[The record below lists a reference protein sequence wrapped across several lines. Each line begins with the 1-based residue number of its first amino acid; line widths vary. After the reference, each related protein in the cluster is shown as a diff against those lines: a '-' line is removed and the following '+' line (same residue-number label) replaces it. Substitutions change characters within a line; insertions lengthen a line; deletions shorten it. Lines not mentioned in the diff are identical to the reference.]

1 MGKVGKRELRVPVR
15 LPFLHASS
23 AALLERAALGRRL
36 AVVGGRPLRLC
47 LRIGFVITFA
57 LRTSCISA
65 SSANLVVSLKD
76 TLAGTSAT
84 HRFRDAD
91 HSTVQPRALASN
103 MSDFGSLRAPLSP
116 INRTTSPIGTRP
128 AHHSLQYGHNP
139 FSSSNNSAAN
149 SSPHSNHQSLTATAS
164 MNPHSR
170 YSLGK
175 GASTEHMMRLAQ
187 QGNAAAAGLDGGI
200 RSPSMGG
207 TAAMPGTPTSR
218 SNLRPSS
225 EMLPSMAAHHGTP
238 ETEAIDR
245 WFEDLQHY
253 EATLEEMAAASL
265 DQNFKEE
272 LSAIEQ
278 WFRVLSEAERT
289 AALYSLLQESTQVQI
304 RFFITVLQQMA
315 RSDPV
320 SALLSPGH
328 PNSSM
333 ADQME
338 AKLASLGLKSP
349 SAAGGGIKAPASP
362 GNRGY
367 RQSSDAAGYLS
378 PNVAAMYNSSNS
390 PGGNSDAAST
400 LAAQRA
406 KLKANRTSAPGTL
419 LGEGRSS
426 NYSGGQ
432 LDQVQ
437 EQRGGSPNP
446 QQPQGGPQRS
456 FSGDSASRPK
466 STDLSNTAGRSPRA
480 SGPLDDQLSPIT
492 ASGNWSSMV
501 NTPLVPMF
509 TDNDKAGTG
518 EANVNLDSAAAQL
531 ANLSQ
536 HGGHAHNMGNGRN
549 LVDPD
554 VPRYR
559 RKSNQNGGPGPGP
572 GGFGAAGSQMM
583 FDQSSPGVSPNM
595 AAQSGWG
602 QSDNFGRGGLNA
614 PSSAFGNNSFNIP
627 PMSPNALAGLQ
638 SPSGGL
644 ANPLNL
650 QMMNAMAVMSG
661 LDLNNMNAAQF
672 LAMQQQILQNQQ
684 NLAALAAQQQQQQQQ
699 QQYGRNL
706 RASFG
711 GGGALSPGLGV
722 QTGRKSPRSGTSPAG
737 RSTTLPGAGN
747 AGSGGAGGATGAGA
761 GAGAAAGGEEEVAD
775 LSVLNDVAAWLR
787 QLRLHK
793 YTPNFEHSSWKEM
806 VVMDDKAL
814 EDKGVAALGARRKML
829 KTFEAV
835 RKKYGIKMDGED
847 EPGSGVPGSTDAAES
862 GNDKD
867 AAHTADS
874 AAAEKDAQQV
884 DRELG
889 GADA

>member
-1 MGKVGKRELRVPVR
+1 
-15 LPFLHASS
+15 
-23 AALLERAALGRRL
+23 
-36 AVVGGRPLRLC
+36 
-47 LRIGFVITFA
+47 
-57 LRTSCISA
+57 
-65 SSANLVVSLKD
+65 
-76 TLAGTSAT
+76 
-84 HRFRDAD
+84 
-91 HSTVQPRALASN
+91 
-103 MSDFGSLRAPLSP
+103 MSDFGLLRSPLTP
-116 INRTTSPIGTRP
+116 
-128 AHHSLQYGHNP
+128 
-139 FSSSNNSAAN
+139 SNNSINRA
-149 SSPHSNHQSLTATAS
+149 SSPSGNRPIT

-187 QGNAAAAGLDGGI
+187 QGNAGHDGAI

-207 TAAMPGTPTSR
+207 TAAMPGTPGSR
-218 SNLRPSS
+218 NLRPSS
-225 EMLPSMAAHHGTP
+225 EMLPSMNHHGTP

-320 SALLSPGH
+320 SALLSPSH
-328 PNSSM
+328 HNSSM

-349 SAAGGGIKAPASP
+349 SAMKAPPSP

-367 RQSSDAAGYLS
+367 RQSSDAAGFLS
-378 PNVAAMYNSSNS
+378 PNVAAMYS
-390 PGGNSDAAST
+390 PGNGDAAST

-419 LGEGRSS
+419 IGESR

-437 EQRGGSPNP
+437 ERGGSPNP
-446 QQPQGGPQRS
+446 QQQQQRTL
-456 FSGDSASRPK
+456 SGDHSRPK
-466 STDLSNTAGRSPRA
+466 STDLSNSVGRSPRA

-492 ASGNWSSMV
+492 ATGNWSSMV

-509 TDNDKAGTG
+509 SDNDKAGTG
-518 EANVNLDSAAAQL
+518 EANVNLENAAAQL
-531 ANLSQ
+531 ANLQ
-536 HGGHAHNMGNGRN
+536 QQQQQGNGRVM
-549 LVDPD
+549 VDPD

-559 RKSNQNGGPGPGP
+559 RKSNQNT
-572 GGFGAAGSQMM
+572 GAGAYGQSGANM
-583 FDQSSPGVSPNM
+583 FDQSSPGVSPNIGM
-595 AAQSGWG
+595 QSGWG
-602 QSDNFGRGGLNA
+602 QNDNFGRGGLNA
-614 PSSAFGNNSFNIP
+614 GSSAFGGNNGSNQFNIP

-644 ANPLNL
+644 ANPLNV
-650 QMMNAMAVMSG
+650 QMMNAMAAMGG
-661 LDLNNMNAAQF
+661 LNLNNMNAAQF

-684 NLAALAAQQQQQQQQ
+684 TLSVLAQQQQLQQQQQQQQ
-699 QQYGRNL
+699 HGRNL
-706 RASFG
+706 RAF
-711 GGGALSPGLGV
+711 GGGALSPGVGG
-722 QTGRKSPRSGTSPAG
+722 QAGRKSPRSGTSPAG
-737 RSTTLPGAGN
+737 RPVALPGSGAG
-747 AGSGGAGGATGAGA
+747 AGGAGGAGGATAGA
-761 GAGAAAGGEEEVAD
+761 GAGGEEEVAD
-775 LSVLNDVAAWLR
+775 LATLEDVPAWLR

-793 YTPNFEHSSWKEM
+793 YTPNFETSHWKEM
-806 VVMDDKAL
+806 VVMDDKKL

-829 KTFEAV
+829 KTFELV
-835 RKKYGIKMDGED
+835 RKKYGIKMEGED
-847 EPGSGVPGSTDAAES
+847 EPGSGVPGSH
-862 GNDKD
+862 N
-867 AAHTADS
+867 
-874 AAAEKDAQQV
+874 EKDGEDAGENNDAQEV

-889 GADA
+889 GAAAASKE

>member
-1 MGKVGKRELRVPVR
+1 
-15 LPFLHASS
+15 
-23 AALLERAALGRRL
+23 
-36 AVVGGRPLRLC
+36 
-47 LRIGFVITFA
+47 
-57 LRTSCISA
+57 
-65 SSANLVVSLKD
+65 
-76 TLAGTSAT
+76 
-84 HRFRDAD
+84 
-91 HSTVQPRALASN
+91 
-103 MSDFGSLRAPLSP
+103 MSDFGLLRSPLTPSNTS
-116 INRTTSPIGTRP
+116 INR
-128 AHHSLQYGHNP
+128 A
-139 FSSSNNSAAN
+139 
-149 SSPHSNHQSLTATAS
+149 SSPNGNRPTT

-187 QGNAAAAGLDGGI
+187 QGNAAHDASV

-207 TAAMPGTPTSR
+207 AAAMPATSGPR
-218 SNLRPSS
+218 NLRPSS
-225 EMLPSMAAHHGTP
+225 EMLPSMNHHGTP

-320 SALLSPGH
+320 SALLSPSH
-328 PNSSM
+328 HNSSM

-349 SAAGGGIKAPASP
+349 SAMKPPASP

-367 RQSSDAAGYLS
+367 RQSSDAAGFLS
-378 PNVAAMYNSSNS
+378 PNVAAMYS
-390 PGGNSDAAST
+390 PGNADAAST

-419 LGEGRSS
+419 LGESRHS
-426 NYSGGQ
+426 YAGGQ

-437 EQRGGSPNP
+437 ERGGSPNP
-446 QQPQGGPQRS
+446 QQQQQRTL
-456 FSGDSASRPK
+456 SGDHSRPK
-466 STDLSNTAGRSPRA
+466 STDLSNNLGRSPRT
-480 SGPLDDQLSPIT
+480 SGPLDDQLSPISAT
-492 ASGNWSSMV
+492 GNWSSMV

-518 EANVNLDSAAAQL
+518 EANVNLDTAAAQL
-531 ANLSQ
+531 ANLQQQQ
-536 HGGHAHNMGNGRN
+536 HLGGNGRVM
-549 LVDPD
+549 VDPD

-559 RKSNQNGGPGPGP
+559 RKSNQNT
-572 GGFGAAGSQMM
+572 AAGGYGHGSNM
-583 FDQSSPGVSPNM
+583 FDQSSPGVSPNIGM
-595 AAQSGWG
+595 QSGWG
-602 QSDNFGRGGLNA
+602 QNDNFGRGGLNA
-614 PSSAFGNNSFNIP
+614 GSSAFGGANNSNGGNQFNIP

-644 ANPLNL
+644 ANPLNM
-650 QMMNAMAVMSG
+650 QMMNMMAAMGG
-661 LDLNNMNAAQF
+661 LNLNNMNGAQL
-672 LAMQQQILQNQQ
+672 LAMQQQLLQNQQ
-684 NLAALAAQQQQQQQQ
+684 TLSVLAQQQQMQQQQ
-699 QQYGRNL
+699 QHGRNL
-706 RASFG
+706 RAF
-711 GGGALSPGLGV
+711 GGGALSPGIGG
-722 QTGRKSPRSGTSPAG
+722 QAGRKSPRSGTSPSG
-737 RSTTLPGAGN
+737 RTNALPGSSAG
-747 AGSGGAGGATGAGA
+747 GSRGGAGAAGGVA
-761 GAGAAAGGEEEVAD
+761 NAAAGGEEEIAD
-775 LSVLNDVAAWLR
+775 LATLNDVPAWLR

-793 YTPNFEHSSWKEM
+793 YTPNFETSHWKEM
-806 VVMDDKAL
+806 VVMDDKQL

-829 KTFEAV
+829 KTFELV

-847 EPGSGVPGSTDAAES
+847 EPGSGVPGSSHNDKAAE
-862 GNDKD
+862 GDEAGETN
-867 AAHTADS
+867 
-874 AAAEKDAQQV
+874 DAQEV

-889 GADA
+889 GAASK

>member
-1 MGKVGKRELRVPVR
+1 
-15 LPFLHASS
+15 
-23 AALLERAALGRRL
+23 
-36 AVVGGRPLRLC
+36 
-47 LRIGFVITFA
+47 
-57 LRTSCISA
+57 
-65 SSANLVVSLKD
+65 
-76 TLAGTSAT
+76 
-84 HRFRDAD
+84 
-91 HSTVQPRALASN
+91 
-103 MSDFGSLRAPLSP
+103 MSDFGLLRSPLTP
-116 INRTTSPIGTRP
+116 
-128 AHHSLQYGHNP
+128 
-139 FSSSNNSAAN
+139 SNNSINRA
-149 SSPHSNHQSLTATAS
+149 SSPSGNRPTT

-187 QGNAAAAGLDGGI
+187 QGNTGHDGSV
-200 RSPSMGG
+200 RSPSIGG
-207 TAAMPGTPTSR
+207 ATAVPGATGPR
-218 SNLRPSS
+218 NLRPSS
-225 EMLPSMAAHHGTP
+225 EMLPNMNHHGTP

-245 WFEDLQHY
+245 WFLDLQHY
-253 EATLEEMAAASL
+253 EATLEEMADASQ

-320 SALLSPGH
+320 SALLSPSH
-328 PNSSM
+328 HNSSM

-349 SAAGGGIKAPASP
+349 SAIKAPASP

-367 RQSSDAAGYLS
+367 RQSSDAAGFLS
-378 PNVAAMYNSSNS
+378 PNVAAMYS
-390 PGGNSDAAST
+390 PGNADAAST

-419 LGEGRSS
+419 IGESR

-437 EQRGGSPNP
+437 ERGGSPNP
-446 QQPQGGPQRS
+446 QQQQQRTL
-456 FSGDSASRPK
+456 SGDHSRPK
-466 STDLSNTAGRSPRA
+466 STDLSNNVGRSPRA
-480 SGPLDDQLSPIT
+480 SGPLDDQLSPISAT
-492 ASGNWSSMV
+492 GNWSSMV

-531 ANLSQ
+531 ANLQQQQQQQ
-536 HGGHAHNMGNGRN
+536 HLGGNGRVM
-549 LVDPD
+549 VDPD

-559 RKSNQNGGPGPGP
+559 RKSNQNTGAGGYGH
-572 GGFGAAGSQMM
+572 GSNM
-583 FDQSSPGVSPNM
+583 FDQSSPGVSPNIGM
-595 AAQSGWG
+595 QSGWG
-602 QSDNFGRGGLNA
+602 QNDNFGRGGLNA
-614 PSSAFGNNSFNIP
+614 GSSAFGGNNNSNGGNQFNIP

-650 QMMNAMAVMSG
+650 QMMNMMAAMGG
-661 LDLNNMNAAQF
+661 LNLNNMNGAQL
-672 LAMQQQILQNQQ
+672 LAMQQQLLQNQQ
-684 NLAALAAQQQQQQQQ
+684 TLSVLAQQQQQH
-699 QQYGRNL
+699 GRNL
-706 RASFG
+706 RAF
-711 GGGALSPGLGV
+711 GGGALSPGIGGQV
-722 QTGRKSPRSGTSPAG
+722 GRKSPRSGTSPSG
-737 RSTTLPGAGN
+737 RSAALPGSAAAAGL
-747 AGSGGAGGATGAGA
+747 GSGGAN
-761 GAGAAAGGEEEVAD
+761 AAGGEEEIAD
-775 LSVLNDVAAWLR
+775 LATLEDVPAWLR

-793 YTPNFEHSSWKEM
+793 YTPNFETSHWKEM
-806 VVMDDKAL
+806 VVMDHKQL

-829 KTFEAV
+829 KTFELV

-847 EPGSGVPGSTDAAES
+847 EPGSGVPGSHNDKAAE
-862 GNDKD
+862 GDD
-867 AAHTADS
+867 AGETN
-874 AAAEKDAQQV
+874 DAQEV

-889 GADA
+889 GAAPK

>member
-1 MGKVGKRELRVPVR
+1 
-15 LPFLHASS
+15 
-23 AALLERAALGRRL
+23 
-36 AVVGGRPLRLC
+36 
-47 LRIGFVITFA
+47 
-57 LRTSCISA
+57 
-65 SSANLVVSLKD
+65 
-76 TLAGTSAT
+76 
-84 HRFRDAD
+84 
-91 HSTVQPRALASN
+91 
-103 MSDFGSLRAPLSP
+103 MSDFGLLRSPLVP
-116 INRTTSPIGTRP
+116 
-128 AHHSLQYGHNP
+128 
-139 FSSSNNSAAN
+139 SNNSINRA
-149 SSPHSNHQSLTATAS
+149 SSPSGNRPTT

-187 QGNAAAAGLDGGI
+187 QGNSGLDGNV
-200 RSPSMGG
+200 RSPSIGG
-207 TAAMPGTPTSR
+207 ATAMPGTAGSR
-218 SNLRPSS
+218 NLRPSS
-225 EMLPSMAAHHGTP
+225 EMLPSMNHHGTP

-320 SALLSPGH
+320 SALLSPSH
-328 PNSSM
+328 HNSSM

-349 SAAGGGIKAPASP
+349 SAMKAPASP

-367 RQSSDAAGYLS
+367 RQSSDAAGFLS
-378 PNVAAMYNSSNS
+378 PNMAAMYS
-390 PGGNSDAAST
+390 PGNADAAST

-419 LGEGRSS
+419 IGESR

-437 EQRGGSPNP
+437 ERGGSPNP
-446 QQPQGGPQRS
+446 QQQQQRTL
-456 FSGDSASRPK
+456 SGDHSRPK
-466 STDLSNTAGRSPRA
+466 STDLSNNVGRSPRA

-492 ASGNWSSMV
+492 ATGNWSSMV

-509 TDNDKAGTG
+509 GDNDKAGTG
-518 EANVNLDSAAAQL
+518 EANVNLETAAAQL
-531 ANLSQ
+531 ANLQLQQQQQQ
-536 HGGHAHNMGNGRN
+536 HLGGNGRVM
-549 LVDPD
+549 VDPD

-559 RKSNQNGGPGPGP
+559 RKSNQNT
-572 GGFGAAGSQMM
+572 AAGGYGGHGSNMY
-583 FDQSSPGVSPNM
+583 DQSSPGVSPNVGV
-595 AAQSGWG
+595 QSGWG

-614 PSSAFGNNSFNIP
+614 GSGVFGGNTGANGSNQFNIP

-650 QMMNAMAVMSG
+650 QMMNMMAAMGG
-661 LDLNNMNAAQF
+661 LNLNNMNGAQL
-672 LAMQQQILQNQQ
+672 LAMQQQLLQNQQ
-684 NLAALAAQQQQQQQQ
+684 TLSALAQQQQMQSQQQQ
-699 QQYGRNL
+699 QHGRNL
-706 RASFG
+706 RAF
-711 GGGALSPGLGV
+711 GGGALSPGIGG
-722 QTGRKSPRSGTSPAG
+722 QAAGRKSPRSGTSPSG
-737 RSTTLPGAGN
+737 RSAALPGSTGAAG
-747 AGSGGAGGATGAGA
+747 AASGGSN
-761 GAGAAAGGEEEVAD
+761 AAGGEEEIAD
-775 LSVLNDVAAWLR
+775 LATLNDVPAWLR

-793 YTPNFEHSSWKEM
+793 YTPNFETSHWKEM
-806 VVMDDKAL
+806 VLMDDKQL

-829 KTFEAV
+829 KTFELV
-835 RKKYGIKMDGED
+835 RKKYGIKMEGED
-847 EPGSGVPGSTDAAES
+847 EPGSRGTGSSHKDKPAAE
-862 GNDKD
+862 GGDD
-867 AAHTADS
+867 AGES
-874 AAAEKDAQQV
+874 NDAQEV

-889 GADA
+889 GAASKA

>member
-1 MGKVGKRELRVPVR
+1 
-15 LPFLHASS
+15 
-23 AALLERAALGRRL
+23 
-36 AVVGGRPLRLC
+36 
-47 LRIGFVITFA
+47 
-57 LRTSCISA
+57 
-65 SSANLVVSLKD
+65 
-76 TLAGTSAT
+76 
-84 HRFRDAD
+84 
-91 HSTVQPRALASN
+91 
-103 MSDFGSLRAPLSP
+103 MSDFGLLRSPLTP
-116 INRTTSPIGTRP
+116 
-128 AHHSLQYGHNP
+128 
-139 FSSSNNSAAN
+139 SNNSINRA
-149 SSPHSNHQSLTATAS
+149 SST

-175 GASTEHMMRLAQ
+175 GASTEQMMRLAQ
-187 QGNAAAAGLDGGI
+187 QGNAGHDGAI

-207 TAAMPGTPTSR
+207 TAAMPGTPGSR
-218 SNLRPSS
+218 NLRPSS
-225 EMLPSMAAHHGTP
+225 EMLPSMNHHGTP

-320 SALLSPGH
+320 SALLSPSH
-328 PNSSM
+328 HNSSM

-349 SAAGGGIKAPASP
+349 SAMKAPPSP

-367 RQSSDAAGYLS
+367 RQSSDAAGFLS
-378 PNVAAMYNSSNS
+378 PNVAAMYS
-390 PGGNSDAAST
+390 PGNADAAST

-419 LGEGRSS
+419 IGESR

-437 EQRGGSPNP
+437 ERGGSPNP
-446 QQPQGGPQRS
+446 QQQQQRTLS
-456 FSGDSASRPK
+456 SDHSRPT
-466 STDLSNTAGRSPRA
+466 STDLSNSVGRSPRA

-492 ASGNWSSMV
+492 ATGNWSSMV

-509 TDNDKAGTG
+509 SDNDKAGTG
-518 EANVNLDSAAAQL
+518 EANVNLDNAAAQL
-531 ANLSQ
+531 ANLQ
-536 HGGHAHNMGNGRN
+536 QQQQQQGNGRVM
-549 LVDPD
+549 VDPD

-559 RKSNQNGGPGPGP
+559 RKSNQNTATGGYGQ
-572 GGFGAAGSQMM
+572 GGANM
-583 FDQSSPGVSPNM
+583 FDQSSPGVSPNIGM
-595 AAQSGWG
+595 QSGWG
-602 QSDNFGRGGLNA
+602 QNDNFGRGGLNA
-614 PSSAFGNNSFNIP
+614 GSSAFGGNSGNNQFNIP

-644 ANPLNL
+644 ANPLNV
-650 QMMNAMAVMSG
+650 QMMNAMAAMGG
-661 LDLNNMNAAQF
+661 LNLNNMNAAQF

-684 NLAALAAQQQQQQQQ
+684 TLSVLAQQQQLQQQQQQQQ
-699 QQYGRNL
+699 QQHHGRNL
-706 RASFG
+706 RAF
-711 GGGALSPGLGV
+711 GGGALSPGVGG
-722 QTGRKSPRSGTSPAG
+722 QAGRKSPRSGTSPAG
-737 RSTTLPGAGN
+737 RPVALPGSGAG
-747 AGSGGAGGATGAGA
+747 AGGAGGAGGAA
-761 GAGAAAGGEEEVAD
+761 AGAAAGGEEEVAD
-775 LSVLNDVAAWLR
+775 LATLEDVPAWLR

-793 YTPNFEHSSWKEM
+793 YTPNFETSHWKEM
-806 VVMDDKAL
+806 VVMDDKKL

-829 KTFEAV
+829 KTFELV
-835 RKKYGIKMDGED
+835 RKKYGIKMEGED
-847 EPGSGVPGSTDAAES
+847 EPGSGVPGSHNGKDGEDAGE
-862 GNDKD
+862 NN
-867 AAHTADS
+867 
-874 AAAEKDAQQV
+874 DAQEV

-889 GADA
+889 GAAAAGKE

>member
-1 MGKVGKRELRVPVR
+1 
-15 LPFLHASS
+15 
-23 AALLERAALGRRL
+23 
-36 AVVGGRPLRLC
+36 
-47 LRIGFVITFA
+47 
-57 LRTSCISA
+57 
-65 SSANLVVSLKD
+65 
-76 TLAGTSAT
+76 
-84 HRFRDAD
+84 
-91 HSTVQPRALASN
+91 
-103 MSDFGSLRAPLSP
+103 MSDFGLLRSPLTPSNTS
-116 INRTTSPIGTRP
+116 INRV
-128 AHHSLQYGHNP
+128 
-139 FSSSNNSAAN
+139 
-149 SSPHSNHQSLTATAS
+149 SSPSGNRPST

-187 QGNAAAAGLDGGI
+187 QANAGHDSAI

-207 TAAMPGTPTSR
+207 TAAMSGTPASR
-218 SNLRPSS
+218 NLRPSS
-225 EMLPSMAAHHGTP
+225 EMLPNMSHHGTP

-320 SALLSPGH
+320 TALLSPSH
-328 PNSSM
+328 HNSSM

-338 AKLASLGLKSP
+338 AKLATLGLKAP
-349 SAAGGGIKAPASP
+349 NAIKGPASP
-362 GNRGY
+362 GARGY
-367 RQSSDAAGYLS
+367 RQSSDAAGFLS
-378 PNVAAMYNSSNS
+378 PNVAAMYS
-390 PGGNSDAAST
+390 PGNADAAST

-419 LGEGRSS
+419 LGESR

-437 EQRGGSPNP
+437 ERGGSPNP
-446 QQPQGGPQRS
+446 QQQQQRTL
-456 FSGDSASRPK
+456 SGDHSSRPK
-466 STDLSNTAGRSPRA
+466 STDLSNSGVGRSPRA

-492 ASGNWSSMV
+492 ATGNWSSMV

-509 TDNDKAGTG
+509 SDNAKAGSG
-518 EANVNLDSAAAQL
+518 EANVNLETAAAQL
-531 ANLSQ
+531 ASLQQQ
-536 HGGHAHNMGNGRN
+536 HQAGGNGRVM
-549 LVDPD
+549 VDPD

-559 RKSNQNGGPGPGP
+559 RKSNQNTGV
-572 GGFGAAGSQMM
+572 GAYGQANNMY
-583 FDQSSPGVSPNM
+583 DQISPGVSPNIGM
-595 AAQSGWG
+595 QSGWG
-602 QSDNFGRGGLNA
+602 QNDNFGRGGLNA
-614 PSSAFGNNSFNIP
+614 GSSAFGGNTSNNQFNIP

-644 ANPLNL
+644 TNPLNL
-650 QMMNAMAVMSG
+650 QMMNAMAAMGG
-661 LDLNNMNAAQF
+661 LNLNNMNAAQF

-684 NLAALAAQQQQQQQQ
+684 TLSVLAQQQQMQQQQHHQQQQQQQQ
-699 QQYGRNL
+699 QGRNA
-706 RASFG
+706 RAFG
-711 GGGALSPGLGV
+711 GGVLSPGIGGGN
-722 QTGRKSPRSGTSPAG
+722 QAGRKSPRSGTSPAG
-737 RSTTLPGAGN
+737 RPAALPSPH
-747 AGSGGAGGATGAGA
+747 SG
-761 GAGAAAGGEEEVAD
+761 AAGGEEEVAD
-775 LSVLNDVAAWLR
+775 LATLEDVPAWLR

-793 YTPNFEHSSWKEM
+793 YTPNFETSHWKDM

-829 KTFEAV
+829 KTFELV

-847 EPGSGVPGSTDAAES
+847 EPGSGVPGSH
-862 GNDKD
+862 NDEKGEE
-867 AAHTADS
+867 AG
-874 AAAEKDAQQV
+874 EKDDAQEV

-889 GADA
+889 GAGKE